1 MDRNTADG
9 LRVFQG
15 FSWGSVG
22 TLGTLAAVVFTA
34 GIAWATVTQ
43 RLDAVEGAVAQARTE
58 RHQDQQQT
66 MAAFCEVMKRLDAKY
81 VCLPSAPDGLGSA
94 APRRGG
100 DSGQG

>member
-34 GIAWATVTQ
+34 GIAYATVTQ
-43 RLDAVEGAVAQARTE
+43 RLDAVEGAAMGALIPPATLLNIAMPLKLPVRT
-58 RHQDQQQT
+58 
-66 MAAFCEVMKRLDAKY
+66 
-81 VCLPSAPDGLGSA
+81 P
-94 APRRGG
+94 
-100 DSGQG
+100 